1 MRKLTSS
8 LIGTSLFAVALSIV
22 AVGVVWAGSSARQIF
37 VNDSSETIETTVPTE
52 GEIPDL
58 IPDDSLPPSEVIE
71 LIKELAATVDE
82 LEEKVDA
89 YESDIEAARTEAA
102 KAKAGADVAT
112 EKIDTAVEE
121 ASIAIRDAAAAM
133 TAANEAKSLANG
145 AKTEST
151 EAKAQVALFEK
162 RLSKLTDEGVY
173 TGTVTPAQLS
183 RRLVASDISGD
194 WPLERTNGELTGD
207 KVKVSGSSCW
217 SDYRYNVFIV
227 PETFRGLTC
236 LKVLK

>member
-8 LIGTSLFAVALSIV
+8 LVGTSLLAVALSIV
-22 AVGVVWAGSSARQIF
+22 VVGAVWAGSSARQIF
-37 VNDSSETIETTVPTE
+37 VNDPSETIETTVPTE
-52 GEIPDL
+52 GELSDL
-58 IPDDSLPPSEVIE
+58 IPDDSLPPSEAID

-89 YESDIEAARTEAA
+89 YESDIKAARAEAA
-102 KAKAGADVAT
+102 KAKAVADAAT
-112 EKIDTAVEE
+112 EKVDTAVEE
-121 ASIAIRDAAAAM
+121 AAIAIKNAAAAM
-133 TAANEAKSLANG
+133 AAAN
-145 AKTEST
+145 

-183 RRLVASDISGD
+183 RRLSPSDINGD
-194 WPLERTNGELTGD
+194 WPLDRTNGELTGD

-217 SDYRYNVFIV
+217 SDYRYNIFIV

>member
-8 LIGTSLFAVALSIV
+8 LVGTSLFAVALSIV
-22 AVGVVWAGSSARQIF
+22 AVGVVWAGSAARQVI
-37 VNDSSETIETTVPTE
+37 VNDSTETTVPTE

-89 YESDIEAARTEAA
+89 YESDIQAARTEAA
-102 KAKAGADVAT
+102 KAKAAADDAVADVAAAT
-112 EKIDTAVEE
+112 
-121 ASIAIRDAAAAM
+121 DAANDAM
-133 TAANEAKSLANG
+133 ARVV
-145 AKTEST
+145 
-151 EAKAQVALFEK
+151 QYEK

-173 TGTVTPAQLS
+173 TGTITPAQLS
-183 RRLVASDISGD
+183 RRLVTSDISGD
-194 WPLERTNGELTGD
+194 WPLERTGGELNGD
-207 KVKVSGSSCW
+207 KVKVSGSNCW

>member
-8 LIGTSLFAVALSIV
+8 LVGTSLFAVALSIV
-22 AVGVVWAGSSARQIF
+22 AVGVVWAGSAARQFI
-37 VNDSSETIETTVPTE
+37 VNDSTETTVPTE
-52 GEIPDL
+52 GESPDL
-58 IPDDSLPPSEVIE
+58 IPDDSLPPSNILEKIGE
-71 LIKELAATVDE
+71 LSAKVSK

-89 YESDIEAARTEAA
+89 YESDIAAARTDAA
-102 KAKAGADVAT
+102 KAKAVADAAT
-112 EKIDTAVEE
+112 EKIESAVDE
-121 ASIAIRDAAAAM
+121 AAIAIKDAAAAM
-133 TAANEAKSLANG
+133 AAAN
-145 AKTEST
+145 

-183 RRLVASDISGD
+183 RRLSPSDINGD
-194 WPLERTNGELTGD
+194 WPLDRTNGELTGD

-217 SDYRYNVFIV
+217 SDYRYNIFIV

>member
-1 MRKLTSS
+1 MGKLRSS
-8 LIGTSLFAVALSIV
+8 LVGTSLFAVALSIV
-22 AVGVVWAGSSARQIF
+22 AVGVVWAGSSARQF
-37 VNDSSETIETTVPTE
+37 LVNDSTETTVPTE

-71 LIKELAATVDE
+71 LIKELTATVVE

-89 YESDIEAARTEAA
+89 YEADIQAARTEAA
-102 KAKAGADVAT
+102 KAKAVADAAT
-112 EKIDTAVEE
+112 EKIETAVEE
-121 ASIAIRDAAAAM
+121 AAIAIRDAAAAM
-133 TAANEAKSLANG
+133 TAAN
-145 AKTEST
+145 

-162 RLSKLTDEGVY
+162 RLSKLTDEGLY

-183 RRLVASDISGD
+183 RRLAPADINGD
-194 WPLERTNGELTGD
+194 WPLDRTNGELTGD

-217 SDYRYNVFIV
+217 SDFRYNIFVV

>member
-8 LIGTSLFAVALSIV
+8 LVGTSLFAVALSIV
-22 AVGVVWAGSSARQIF
+22 AVGVVWAGSAARQFI
-37 VNDSSETIETTVPTE
+37 VNDSTETTVPTE

-58 IPDDSLPPSEVIE
+58 IPDDSLPPSNILEIIGE
-71 LIKELAATVDE
+71 LSAKVSK

-89 YESDIEAARTEAA
+89 YESDIAAARTDAA
-102 KAKAGADVAT
+102 KAKAVADAAT
-112 EKIDTAVEE
+112 EKIESAVDE
-121 ASIAIRDAAAAM
+121 AAIAIKDAAAAM
-133 TAANEAKSLANG
+133 AAAN
-145 AKTEST
+145 

-183 RRLVASDISGD
+183 RRLSPSDINGD
-194 WPLERTNGELTGD
+194 WPLDRTNGELTGD

-217 SDYRYNVFIV
+217 SDYRYNIFIV

>member
-1 MRKLTSS
+1 MRKVTSS
-8 LIGTSLFAVALSIV
+8 LVGTSLFAVALSILV
-22 AVGVVWAGSSARQIF
+22 VGVVWAGTSARQIF
-37 VNDSSETIETTVPTE
+37 VDETTETTVPTD

-58 IPDDSLPPSEVIE
+58 IPDDSIPPSEVLE
-71 LIKELAATVDE
+71 LIRELTATVDE

-89 YESDIEAARTEAA
+89 YESDIAAARTEAA
-102 KAKAGADVAT
+102 KAKAAADDAVADVAT
-112 EKIDTAVEE
+112 AT
-121 ASIAIRDAAAAM
+121 DAANDAM
-133 TAANEAKSLANG
+133 ARVV
-145 AKTEST
+145 
-151 EAKAQVALFEK
+151 QYEK

-173 TGTVTPAQLS
+173 TGTITPAQLS
-183 RRLVASDISGD
+183 RRLAATDVTGD
-194 WPLERTNGELTGD
+194 WPLDRTSGELGGE

>member
-8 LIGTSLFAVALSIV
+8 LVGTSLLAVALSVV
-22 AVGVVWAGSSARQIF
+22 AVGVVWAGSSARQF
-37 VNDSSETIETTVPTE
+37 LVNDSTETTVPTE

-58 IPDDSLPPSEVIE
+58 IPDDSLPPSEVLE
-71 LIKELAATVDE
+71 LINELTATVAE

-89 YESDIEAARTEAA
+89 YESDIQAARSDAA
-102 KAKAGADVAT
+102 KARAAADAAT
-112 EKIDTAVEE
+112 EKIETAVDE
-121 ASIAIRDAAAAM
+121 AAIAIRDAAAA
-133 TAANEAKSLANG
+133 TAAAN
-145 AKTEST
+145 
-151 EAKAQVALFEK
+151 EAKAQVALFQN

-173 TGTVTPAQLS
+173 TGTITPSQLS
-183 RRLVASDISGD
+183 RRLVTSDINGD
-194 WPLERTNGELTGD
+194 WPLERTNGELNGD

-236 LKVLK
+236 FRVLK